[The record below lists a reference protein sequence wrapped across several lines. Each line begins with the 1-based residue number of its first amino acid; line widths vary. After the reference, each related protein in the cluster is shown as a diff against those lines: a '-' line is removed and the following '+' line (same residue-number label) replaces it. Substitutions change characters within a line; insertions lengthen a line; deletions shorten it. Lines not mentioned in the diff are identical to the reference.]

1 MYLLVLRLMRRMAA
15 PVPTAMAAG
24 TAAAI
29 LLIDRST
36 DRYMDKAETLEA
48 RATAL
53 MQQTT
58 AKRTGMGDPGDP
70 MQADYVATKWGRDYK
85 TGELL
90 SFNKYTQRLGGAA
103 QEWQRQYHAGDT
115 SLGVKTTVT
124 IVDRTSAGVRA
135 SALDSGAYEQSV
147 R

>member
-1 MYLLVLRLMRRMAA
+1 
-15 PVPTAMAAG
+15 MAAG
-24 TAAAI
+24 TGAAI
-29 LLIDRST
+29 LLINRST
-36 DRYMDKAETLEA
+36 NRYMDQAAAADERQTQ
-48 RATAL
+48 L
-53 MQQTT
+53 MQQMT
-58 AKRTGMGDPGDP
+58 AKLTGMGDPGDP
-70 MQADYVATKWGRDYK
+70 MQADYVAIKWGRDYK

-90 SFNKYTQRLGGAA
+90 SFNKYTQRLGGEA

-115 SLGVKTTVT
+115 ALGMKTTVT